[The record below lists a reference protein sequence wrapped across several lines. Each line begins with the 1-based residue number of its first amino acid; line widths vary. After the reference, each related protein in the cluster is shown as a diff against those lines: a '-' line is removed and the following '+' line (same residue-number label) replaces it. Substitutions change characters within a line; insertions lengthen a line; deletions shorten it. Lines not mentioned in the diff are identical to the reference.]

1 MVTPP
6 NRCHMTPEMHRERAA
21 ELRRLGTVRA
31 LELARTHELLGRV
44 MEKRLNGEVIMA
56 PPLVPVLGA

>member
-1 MVTPP
+1 
-6 NRCHMTPEMHRERAA
+6 MTPEMHRERAA

-31 LELARTHELLGRV
+31 LELARTHELLARV

-56 PPLVPVLGA
+56 PPLVPA